1 MWSHNSCRLSMAR
14 LTQAQACRNEARQST
29 LGFHTG
35 QHSAQGCCAR
45 RNQRT
50 PAHGSACMRML
61 KESQGHNPHDGYAS
75 SSSTYRPSWAVFKRG
90 RQPRQHVVQGQQGHN
105 HARAHRAKACTGQGV
120 HMRGGFWQSSCQV
133 ATNGTRRPYEGR
145 ILAKQ
150 LQSGDKHKVKLSQ
163 PHCSREHTCK
173 SEN

>member
-1 MWSHNSCRLSMAR
+1 MHPKMRCPKLGVGPSHRQAMLCKGNSNGKHQQRHCLSSSKHRSTATNAHTKNITKNHHHTETDMWSHNSCRLSMAR

-61 KESQGHNPHDGYAS
+61 KESQAQNPHEG
-75 SSSTYRPSWAVFKRG
+75 
-90 RQPRQHVVQGQQGHN
+90 
-105 HARAHRAKACTGQGV
+105 HARCPAPAVPASQAGQYSKG
-120 HMRGGFWQSSCQV
+120 
-133 ATNGTRRPYEGR
+133 EGS
-145 ILAKQ
+145 LA
-150 LQSGDKHKVKLSQ
+150 
-163 PHCSREHTCK
+163 
-173 SEN
+173 NM